1 MSVPSSDRSVLV
13 ALRTRAPNDAA
24 LLRGLRTRVPID
36 AAALLAHETPERVA
50 QILKELHRPYAV
62 RIAAHLPEALRPAE
76 LAAAAEDAPPGLV
89 ADIMESTPGVLPATM
104 TVKDTVE
111 WLRKSEA
118 AHELTYLYVTG
129 PDNRLLGLIVM
140 RDLMLA
146 EPDETLADVMIAN
159 PFVLRNDQ
167 SIKEAIKGAV
177 VRHFPAYPVC
187 DAEGRFQG
195 LVRGWR
201 LFEQQAIEISA
212 QSGQM
217 VGVNKGERVSTP
229 MFDSFRM
236 RHPWLQLNLLTAFA
250 AAFVVGSFADTI
262 EKIVALAAFLPVL
275 AGQSGNTG
283 LQALTIT
290 LRGLILGDIDEV
302 PRRKLLFK
310 EIALG
315 LLNGVLTGLV
325 AGVAMYFSTVGDS
338 GSSQALLLALV
349 IVLAMTGACLM
360 SGISGVL
367 IPLGL
372 KRLGAD
378 PATASS
384 IFLTTITDVAGMG
397 LMLFL
402 ATVLI
407 L

>member
-1 MSVPSSDRSVLV
+1 MAVTPS
-13 ALRTRAPNDAA
+13 DAA
-24 LLRGLRTRVPID
+24 LLRALRPRVPID
-36 AAALLAHETPERVA
+36 AAELLALETPERIA
-50 QILKELHRPYAV
+50 RILRELPRPFAV
-62 RIAAHLPEALRPAE
+62 RIATHLPESLRPAE
-76 LAAAAEDAPPGLV
+76 LASAAEDARPGLI
-89 ADIMESTPGVLPATM
+89 ADIMETTPGVLPAGM
-104 TVKDTVE
+104 TVKATIE
-111 WLRKSEA
+111 WLRKSETA
-118 AHELTYLYVTG
+118 RDLTYLYVIN
-129 PDNRLLGLIVM
+129 PENRLLGLIVM
-140 RDLMLA
+140 RDLLLA
-146 EPDETLADVMIAN
+146 EPEETLADVMIAN
-159 PFVLRNDQ
+159 PFVLRSDQ
-167 SIKEAIKGAV
+167 TIKEAIKGAV

-187 DAEGRFQG
+187 DAEGNFQG
-195 LVRGWR
+195 VVRGWR

-217 VGVNKGERVSTP
+217 VGVHKEERVSTP
-229 MFDSFRM
+229 MMDSFRK
-236 RHPWLQLNLLTAFA
+236 RHPWLQLNLLTAFL
-250 AAFVVGSFADTI
+250 AAFVVGSFSETI
-262 EKIVALAAFLPVL
+262 EQIVALAAFLPVL

-290 LRGLILGDIDEV
+290 LRGLILNDIDEV
-302 PRRKLLFK
+302 PRRTLLLK
-310 EIALG
+310 EISLG
-315 LLNGVLTGLV
+315 ALNGALTGIV
-325 AGVAMYFSTVGDS
+325 AGIAMYLSAAGDS

-349 IVLAMTGACLM
+349 IFLAMIGACLM

>member
-1 MSVPSSDRSVLV
+1 MSVPSSDRSVIV

-36 AAALLAHETPERVA
+36 AAELLAQETPERVA
-50 QILKELHRPYAV
+50 SILKELPRPYAV
-62 RIAAHLPEALRPAE
+62 RIAAHLPEKLRPAE
-76 LAAAAEDAPPGLV
+76 LAAAVEDAPPGVV
-89 ADIMESTPGVLPATM
+89 ADIMETTPGVLPATT
-104 TVKDTVE
+104 TVKATIE
-111 WLRKSEA
+111 WLRQSEV
-118 AHELTYLYVTG
+118 AHELTYLYVTS

-140 RDLMLA
+140 RDLLLA
-146 EPDETLADVMIAN
+146 EPEQTLADVMIAN
-159 PFVLRNDQ
+159 PFALRTDQ
-167 SIKEAIKGAV
+167 PMKEAVKSAV
-177 VRHFPAYPVC
+177 LRHFPAYPVC
-187 DAEGRFQG
+187 DAEGKFHG
-195 LVRGWR
+195 VVRGWR

-217 VGVNKGERVSTP
+217 VGVHKEERVSTP
-229 MFDSFRM
+229 MMVSFRK
-236 RHPWLQLNLLTAFA
+236 RHPWLQLNLLTAFL

-290 LRGLILGDIDEV
+290 LRGLILNDIDEI
-302 PRRKLLFK
+302 PRRKLLLK
-310 EIALG
+310 EIGLG
-315 LLNGVLTGLV
+315 ALNGALTGVV
-325 AGVAMYFSTVGDS
+325 AGLAMYFSSVGDS
-338 GSSQALLLALV
+338 GTSQALLLALV
-349 IVLAMTGACLM
+349 IFLAMIGACLM